1 MQVISQINPE
11 LEGFRN
17 EIPSNKGIKIPLR
30 FIGASRTRLL
40 SKRSKIVSTGVILK
54 DTITLDQ
61 LNLDTHCGAWDDGVC
76 FELVKYTPGKP
87 LKIKIINQ
95 TEKSFHLFPLYILSH
110 LQINNRPN

>member
-30 FIGASRTRLL
+30 FIGVSRTRLL

-61 LNLDTHCGAWDDGVC
+61 LSLDIHCGAWEDEVS

-87 LKIKIINQ
+87 LKIKITNQ

-110 LQINNRPN
+110 LQVINH